1 MQSIRRR
8 QGLAVVVAVGVVA
21 AAASACGPEPGAQAS
36 DRSGAVAATVAP
48 VAGLPSAEPASAPS
62 ATASASSPPTA
73 TASAAAT
80 TSATATTSTPTGT
93 PTAAATRATPGPAAP
108 SVPPT
113 APAGAA
119 GPGQAAKTPAGAAP
133 RPGAAT
139 PSPRTAPNA
148 GTDTDNG
155 TGTGTGNAAPDR
167 SAGGAE
173 ALSLRLINEERVRN
187 GVPALVVKAD
197 LTAFAEKWARHMRET
212 GFAHS
217 ENASGAG
224 PSLTGSRTLTGECIV
239 MWGDA
244 AMTGEQA
251 AVQFQRMW
259 TESPGHHAAQINPRY
274 KEIGVGLFHDS
285 SGWWGVHEFA
295 G

>member
-8 QGLAVVVAVGVVA
+8 QGLALVVAVGVVA
-21 AAASACGPEPGAQAS
+21 AAASACGPEAGTQAS
-36 DRSGAVAATVAP
+36 DRSGAVAAAVAP
-48 VAGLPSAEPASAPS
+48 VGGLPSADPASAPS
-62 ATASASSPPTA
+62 ATASAGPPTTATATA
-73 TASAAAT
+73 TASAT
-80 TSATATTSTPTGT
+80 TPVTATPSKPAST
-93 PTAAATRATPGPAAP
+93 PTAAATKASPGP
-108 SVPPT
+108 
-113 APAGAA
+113 
-119 GPGQAAKTPAGAAP
+119 AAKTPAAATP
-133 RPGAAT
+133 RPVAAT
-139 PSPRTAPNA
+139 PSPRTAPS
-148 GTDTDNG
+148 
-155 TGTGTGNAAPDR
+155 TGNAAPDR
-167 SAGGAE
+167 SAGSAE
-173 ALSLRLINEERVRN
+173 ALSLRLINEERARN

-197 LTAFAEKWARHMRET
+197 LTAFAENWARHMRET

-251 AVQFQRMW
+251 AAQFQKMW
-259 TESPGHHAAQINPRY
+259 TGSPGHHAAQINPRY
-274 KEIGVGLFHDS
+274 KEIGVGFFHDS